1 MNGPLAVPNS
11 FGDGPDLPNAD
22 RLTIKL
28 SGRHDAAS
36 SRAYGYLI
44 SVVH

>member
-11 FGDGPDLPNAD
+11 FGDGPDLANAD

-28 SGRHDAAS
+28 SDRHDAAGS
-36 SRAYGYLI
+36 CGYGDLI